1 MLRHLQIRNFRSISE
16 ATVELGRLNV
26 LVGLNGAGKSNF
38 LDALAFVS
46 DCLSESVEL
55 AFKNRGGI
63 AAVRRKSAG
72 HPYNIGLRL
81 IIELGDGTSAD
92 YSFEISARPG
102 ERFEIAK
109 ERCVVRRLMEDDVA
123 FETKGGEFVTPIP
136 GIQPKLAPNRLA
148 LFAASAVEPFRV
160 VFEFLT
166 DMHVYSI
173 APPRLREYQESDS
186 GDVLKRDGSNAAAVL
201 KRLEDAEDKIAFER
215 VQGLLSEAVSGIV
228 GIEHVAVGQKGTIGF
243 RQDIG
248 AESAWTFEALNMSD
262 GTLRLLGLL
271 LAVYQDNRS
280 PLIAIE
286 EPESSVHPA
295 ITELIVQVLVDA
307 ARERQILITTHS
319 PDLLD
324 SEDLRDDQIRVVSCE
339 HNRTTIAPLSEFG
352 REAVRDGLYSAG
364 ELLRLNELNPDLGVA
379 ADLAEQLNLF
389 GRPFAP
395 LA

>member
-1 MLRHLQIRNFRSISE
+1 
-16 ATVELGRLNV
+16 
-26 LVGLNGAGKSNF
+26 
-38 LDALAFVS
+38 
-46 DCLSESVEL
+46 
-55 AFKNRGGI
+55 
-63 AAVRRKSAG
+63 
-72 HPYNIGLRL
+72 
-81 IIELGDGTSAD
+81 
-92 YSFEISARPG
+92 
-102 ERFEIAK
+102 
-109 ERCVVRRLMEDDVA
+109 MEDDVA